1 MADESRSAPR
11 KGLRGML
18 HRIADSLM
26 ELLETRIEILLLELG
41 DAGGTLARV
50 LIAVIGI
57 FACLQLAIVTGI
69 LFLMLVVGDQY
80 RVAVL
85 GIASVVLLLAAAGI
99 GLWIRSWIRKRPPMF
114 GTTIS
119 ELRKDREMIRGVRE
133 P

>member
-1 MADESRSAPR
+1 MAEASGSKPR

-26 ELLETRIEILLLELG
+26 ELLETRVEILLLELS

-50 LIAVIGI
+50 LLAVIGI
-57 FACLQLAIVTGI
+57 FALLQLAIVTGI

-85 GIASVVLLLAAAGI
+85 GIASLVLLLASAGI
-99 GLWIRSWIRKRPPMF
+99 ALWIRSWLKKRPPMF
-114 GTTIS
+114 GTTIG
-119 ELRKDREMIRGVRE
+119 ELRKDREMIQGVRE
-133 P
+133 R